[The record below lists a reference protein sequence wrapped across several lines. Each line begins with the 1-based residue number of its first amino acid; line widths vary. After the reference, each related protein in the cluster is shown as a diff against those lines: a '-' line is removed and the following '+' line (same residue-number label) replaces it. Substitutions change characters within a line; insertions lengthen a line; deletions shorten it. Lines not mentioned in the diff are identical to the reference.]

1 MKINEVVIREIDVKV
16 EKKKTKGLTV
26 ELNSRK
32 YQWTGQSW
40 IDVTNAVRTSDG
52 NLQGVK
58 KVPKE
63 IIDRLNG
70 GFPDEPD
77 QEPKKG
83 TWPKDEPQSSQGGL
97 PPVVMKNQVKNYFP
111 NSGLVSLSNTDA
123 ANLNYKNVQVNNIL
137 LPHWRPKIR
146 DALGLNKG
154 MYMLYNKDRYIL
166 INQETPEGK
175 KIATAIVRALLK
187 EPDKPGLWS
196 RFRDKMA
203 DLADPDDPTS
213 AGYAAL
219 NQKGILGKPARG
231 PISTILTKGAAKV
244 DQAIGGA
251 INKIKGKK

>member
-1 MKINEVVIREIDVKV
+1 MKINEVIVREAEKVKGTRV
-16 EKKKTKGLTV
+16 THNGQEYEWAGALWVNISQGAKIAKKEIQA
-26 ELNSRK
+26 ELNAK
-32 YQWTGQSW
+32 FDQPQ
-40 IDVTNAVRTSDG
+40 
-52 NLQGVK
+52 K
-58 KVPKE
+58 PKSKP
-63 IIDRLNG
+63 G
-70 GFPDEPD
+70 KWPTDEP
-77 QEPKKG
+77 E
-83 TWPKDEPQSSQGGL
+83 EVQGDL
-97 PPVVMKNQVKNYFP
+97 PIVVMKNQVKNYFP

-175 KIATAIVRALLK
+175 KVATAIVRALLK
-187 EPDKPGLWS
+187 EPDKPGMWS
-196 RFRDKMA
+196 RLKDKFA

-244 DQAIGGA
+244 DQAVGGA